1 MFDNPTVTLQP
12 IVAPRPKTPD
22 QEQQEE
28 QQQQPK
34 EAIEQLTSTPIVFAE
49 LDPLGSQPYVDRKYF
64 FHELK
69 KPPKKAL
76 KDLTDSTDQFSSS
89 LNDPENSFS
98 NAFPTAF
105 DTPPP
110 YHELKKPPLKKA
122 QTDGFPSSSSTLEEN
137 GFSRAAPSF
146 PPPPYNEVTISPRKA
161 IVKNPTDS
169 AELFPEEEN
178 GFSNAPFNP
187 FGTPPAL
194 PPKKPPFPEEFGR
207 QSPFNPFV
215 CSEEDL
221 PPPSSPPPP
230 PPPPRLPITPSSY
243 SPAPP
248 PRPPTRPPTSTSTW
262 LSFNEGEGDSFKGKG
277 LSFGNEEEPFKGKG
291 LSYEGEGLYI
301 GIDKESFI
309 GEGAFKDKGL
319 SFEGKPFG
327 SEGESF
333 KGEGAFNNK
342 GMSYEGEGLYVG
354 IDKESFKREGAFK
367 DKGLSYEGEGLY
379 FEGKPFGSESFNG
392 SESKGPP
399 YKGRDPFK
407 GQGGDEVPPPL
418 PSPARRRFSQGGSP
432 CSSPAWSSANAPAVA
447 MEMGAEV
454 FCFPEQVFPKR
465 PMQEIGGG

>member
-1 MFDNPTVTLQP
+1 MFDNPTVALQP

-22 QEQQEE
+22 KEQPEE
-28 QQQQPK
+28 QPK
-34 EAIEQLTSTPIVFAE
+34 EATEQLTSTPVVFAE
-49 LDPLGSQPYVDRKYF
+49 LDPLGSQPYVDRKDF

-76 KDLTDSTDQFSSS
+76 KDLTDSSDLFSSS
-89 LNDPENSFS
+89 LNADPENGFL

-122 QTDGFPSSSSTLEEN
+122 QTDGFPSSSTLEEN

-146 PPPPYNEVTISPRKA
+146 PPPPYSELTISPRKT

-169 AELFPEEEN
+169 AELFPEEDN
-178 GFSNAPFNP
+178 GFSNATFNP

-194 PPKKPPFPEEFGR
+194 PPKKPPFGEEIGR

-230 PPPPRLPITPSSY
+230 PPPPRLPIAPSPY

-248 PRPPTRPPTSTSTW
+248 PRPPTRPPNSTSTW
-262 LSFNEGEGDSFKGKG
+262 LSFNEGEGDSFKGMSFEGKG
-277 LSFGNEEEPFKGKG
+277 LTFGNAEEPFKG
-291 LSYEGEGLYI
+291 
-301 GIDKESFI
+301 
-309 GEGAFKDKGL
+309 
-319 SFEGKPFG
+319 
-327 SEGESF
+327 
-333 KGEGAFNNK
+333 K

-354 IDKESFKREGAFK
+354 IDRDSFKGEGAFK
-367 DKGLSYEGEGLY
+367 DKGLSYEGEGLC

-392 SESKGPP
+392 GESKGPP
-399 YKGRDPFK
+399 FKDRDPFK
-407 GQGGDEVPPPL
+407 GEGGDEVPPPL

-432 CSSPAWSSANAPAVA
+432 CSSPAWSNANAPAVA

-465 PMQEIGGG
+465 PTQENGGTFVFLFMVLSKSYLVNNKFTAVTTSVLRCLLKLNHE